1 MFHGLSRVR
10 PPPSEVA
17 HPHRDKKNEHMKTP
31 AIWAKDLAKD
41 FNGKTVVKDLDLDI
55 PEGTIY
61 GFIGPSGSGKTTSL
75 RMLTGVTDRTRG
87 EVKLLGRAPENLRR
101 KDREAI
107 GYTPQLGVLYPHLT
121 IMDNM
126 RFMASLYGMV
136 FPNRRIKEVLKQL
149 ELADAAERKLR
160 DASGGMQRRVA
171 LAGAILHNPRLFF
184 LDEPSAGLDP
194 VLRREV
200 WKQFHDLRGE
210 GRTLFV
216 TTQIVSEAASC
227 DRVGLLVDGQIVAE
241 DTPDG
246 LRVRAFGGH
255 VIDLYLSQ
263 PASPDLLTALHAH
276 PLVNKLAQLPT
287 RAKAV
292 RVTVDKVETDIPI
305 LRAVVTDYGN
315 ELVLSERYLAPFD
328 DVFVALLEDY
338 RASKEPKELDATAS
352 VDAPI
357 LSPARGPIPIPSPP
371 DMDLGT
377 TIDSLDPAGPYGK
390 Q

>member
-1 MFHGLSRVR
+1 MT
-10 PPPSEVA
+10 
-17 HPHRDKKNEHMKTP
+17 TP
-31 AIWAKDLAKD
+31 AIWAKDLAKE
-41 FNGKTVVKDLDLDI
+41 FNGKTVVNDLDLDI

-75 RMLTGVTDRTRG
+75 RMLTGVTERTRG
-87 EVKLLGRAPENLRR
+87 EVKLLGRAPEHLRR

-121 IMDNM
+121 IMDNL
-126 RFMASLYGMV
+126 RFMANLYGMA
-136 FPNRRIKEVLKQL
+136 FPNRRIKEVLAQL
-149 ELADAAERKLR
+149 DLSDAANRQLKE
-160 DASGGMQRRVA
+160 ASGGMQRRVA
-171 LAGAILHNPRLFF
+171 LAGAILHNPRLLF

-200 WKQFHDLRGE
+200 WKQFHGLRAE

-216 TTQIVSEAASC
+216 TTQIVSEAARC
-227 DRVGLLVDGQIVAE
+227 DQVGLLVDGQIVAE

-246 LRVRAFGGH
+246 LRIQAFGGH
-255 VIDLYLSQ
+255 VIDLYLTQ

-276 PLVNKLAQLPT
+276 PLVNTLAQLPT
-287 RAKAV
+287 HAKAV

-305 LRAVVTDYGN
+305 LRAVIADYGN
-315 ELVLSERYLAPFD
+315 ELILSERYLAPFD
-328 DVFVALLEDY
+328 DVFVALLEAH
-338 RASKEPKELDATAS
+338 RASQAPKELEATAS
-352 VDAPI
+352 DDAP
-357 LSPARGPIPIPSPP
+357 LLTPTKTPIPVPSPP

-390 Q
+390 H